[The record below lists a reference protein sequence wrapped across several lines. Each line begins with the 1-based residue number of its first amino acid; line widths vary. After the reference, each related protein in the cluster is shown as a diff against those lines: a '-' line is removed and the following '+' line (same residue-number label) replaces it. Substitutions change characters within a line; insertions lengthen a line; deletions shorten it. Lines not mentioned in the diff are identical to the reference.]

1 MNWLFCL
8 YTTLIMIIST
18 KEDPTKFIA
27 FYASC
32 SSIKTRQTD
41 KRHHRPDS
49 RLMTLWRIFG
59 CHGWWL
65 GCACGGGRKA
75 FMKFWFGFFS
85 DPIPKAFKLIFLHV
99 EIYPPSK
106 TGSLLLGDGHWME
119 WTQQSEWWVA
129 KEINCWHKSRS
140 NVNNMANWFNWWWW
154 LE

>member
-27 FYASC
+27 FSACC

-41 KRHHRPDS
+41 KRHHRS
-49 RLMTLWRIFG
+49 RLKTDDIVADIWIPWVVVVAGGKLLW
-59 CHGWWL
+59 
-65 GCACGGGRKA
+65 
-75 FMKFWFGFFS
+75 GFDLVFS
-85 DPIPKAFKLIFLHV
+85 LTWPDTKSFQIDFLHV
-99 EIYPPSK
+99 EISTGTGVIVE
-106 TGSLLLGDGHWME
+106 TGSLLLGVGPLDH
-119 WTQQSEWWVA
+119 TTIEWWVA

-140 NVNNMANWFNWWWW
+140 NVNNMANWFNWCWW